1 MKSEYIAPS
10 MRLFSI
16 SADERVAANCGGG
29 SQFINLP
36 DGCTEIQVAVEACS
50 YGSEQ
55 VLS

>member
-36 DGCTEIQVAVEACS
+36 EGCTEVQVAVEACS